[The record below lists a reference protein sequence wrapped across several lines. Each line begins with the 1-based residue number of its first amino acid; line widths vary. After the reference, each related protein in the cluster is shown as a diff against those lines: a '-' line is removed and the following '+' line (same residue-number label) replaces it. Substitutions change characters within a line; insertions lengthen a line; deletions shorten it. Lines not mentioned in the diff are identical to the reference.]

1 MCVGKGSGPASGTEG
16 GCTGPPLDDGQL
28 PFVSAPLKTLDIFAG
43 CGGLSWGLKQAGI
56 ADPRWAVECVEPAA
70 KAYSLN
76 EPQCTVFNEDCNVLL
91 KHAMDNE
98 HEPVYKGKKMPKK
111 GEVRQDSFL
120 KSLFFKHSKKSK
132 KDKC

>member
-1 MCVGKGSGPASGTEG
+1 ME
-16 GCTGPPLDDGQL
+16 DGEL

-56 ADPRWAVECVEPAA
+56 ADPQWAVECVEEAA

-91 KHAMDNE
+91 KHAMENE
-98 HEPVYKGKKMPKK
+98 QDPVYKGKKMPKK
-111 GEVRQDSFL
+111 GEVRT
-120 KSLFFKHSKKSK
+120 
-132 KDKC
+132 